1 MKITLAPNESMQPA
15 RRSCSA
21 VQQQQLQLD
30 LLPGGLH
37 LARRYAF
44 IVFLRA
50 IFIY

>member
-21 VQQQQLQLD
+21 VQQQLQLD